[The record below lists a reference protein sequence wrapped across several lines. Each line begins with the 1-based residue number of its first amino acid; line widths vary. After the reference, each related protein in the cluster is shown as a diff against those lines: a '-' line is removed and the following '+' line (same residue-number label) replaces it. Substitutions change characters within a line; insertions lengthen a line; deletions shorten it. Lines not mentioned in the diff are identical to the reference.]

1 MPRVEII
8 YLSKS
13 KIGGMFTGVPFI
25 PSRPGLFVIRCFV
38 YMLQVFNA
46 CKEEFVYHSK
56 YWGRSLEEEEFYQAL
71 RDFTHN
77 GRRQIT
83 EVIPGLVTML
93 KRLREVISQMESYR
107 FFSSSLLIVYDGSE
121 PDHGRQG
128 LQNGCVGNDDPS
140 KLWTEHCTMSP
151 APLGWRINRQ
161 SHSPSVVE
169 LSEIR
174 RHVDIRMID
183 FAHTTHRGLADDA
196 VCYSGVDES
205 YVLGLSTLIRAFDE
219 MLEQLSTERR
229 IVT

>member
-1 MPRVEII
+1 M
-8 YLSKS
+8 
-13 KIGGMFTGVPFI
+13 GVPFI
-25 PSRPGLFVIRCFV
+25 PSWPRLFVIRCFV

-107 FFSSSLLIVYDGSE
+107 FFSSSLLIVYDGS
-121 PDHGRQG
+121 
-128 LQNGCVGNDDPS
+128 VGNDDPS